1 MNLLESYAKRLSV
14 AESVYSDRNSGAKLS
29 NTKKIALAT
38 VLNNTEKFL
47 NEAFT
52 NSVGTQRADMGAF
65 KRFCL
70 NLTTVTMP
78 NLIASELV
86 IVHPMTSMAGYISYL
101 KFVKGTNKGESKRG
115 DLVADPFKLGNV
127 DVNYTSSLVVET
139 VKLDEK
145 NKAKLSWAPVFVG
158 TDEFGRDFSP
168 SVVGHPDAVVDVEDA
183 KTGEIKVTG
192 GGVPAES
199 EVKIRY
205 AYDNVVIPQNDLP
218 ILNAE
223 MANIALVAKARRI
236 AVYYSQLAA
245 FQAKQDYGFDLG
257 DQLAE
262 KAVAE
267 LSYEIDTEIT
277 QLLIDN
283 AAEDAKLTWNK
294 ALPVGVSKADHYA
307 GFAETIAD
315 AGRIIYDRTKKHM
328 PTYMLVASDIVPVLK
343 FVPGFSAAPINSVN
357 GPYYLG
363 TVDGLKVFVTPNI
376 AAGRFVVGV
385 NGNDMMTSAAVYAPY
400 MAIVPTQLLQYAD
413 GGTSQGFS
421 TLYDLKLL
429 NEALLVSGEIYN
441 DPEEVVVNNKPIGIG
456 G

>member
-127 DVNYTSSLVVET
+127 DVNYTSSLVVEE
-139 VKLDEK
+139 VEAGEDVQL
-145 NKAKLSWAPVFVG
+145 AWAPVFAG
-158 TDEFGRDFSP
+158 GKDEFGRDFGP
-168 SVVGHPDAVVDVEDA
+168 SIVGKPEAVVTVKDAAKGIVSITGVVG
-183 KTGEIKVTG
+183 K
-192 GGVPAES
+192 
-199 EVKIRY
+199 VKIRY

-441 DPEEVVVNNKPIGIG
+441 NPEEVVVNNKPIGG
-456 G
+456 

>member
-139 VKLDEK
+139 VNVVSDGGDVQL
-145 NKAKLSWAPVFVG
+145 AWFPVFDG
-158 TDEFGRDFSP
+158 KDEFGRDFTP
-168 SVVGHPDAVVDVEDA
+168 SIVGGKGTVTVKNA
-183 KTGEIKVTG
+183 KEGIVTVSGVTG
-192 GGVPAES
+192 

-283 AAEDAKLTWNK
+283 AAEDAKLRWNK

-441 DPEEVVVNNKPIGIG
+441 NPEEVVVNNKPIGG
-456 G
+456 